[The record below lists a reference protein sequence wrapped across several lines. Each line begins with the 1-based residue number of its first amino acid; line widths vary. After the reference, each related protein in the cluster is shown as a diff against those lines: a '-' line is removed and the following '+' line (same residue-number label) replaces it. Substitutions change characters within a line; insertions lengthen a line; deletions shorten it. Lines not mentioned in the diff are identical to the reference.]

1 MKVAYHPAARQE
13 LAALPRG
20 ERLALL
26 HAVEKLQ
33 ALGEQLPFPHCS
45 AVKQSRLWELR
56 PRGGRSPWRALYSR
70 LSERMVI
77 WAVGPDAKKDAV
89 GFRRAVGLAEQRAAE
104 SERAQRGE

>member
-1 MKVAYHPAARQE
+1 MKVAYHRAARQE

-26 HAVEKLQ
+26 HAVEKLE

-56 PRGGRSPWRALYSR
+56 PRGGTSPWRALYSR
-70 LSERMVI
+70 TGDCMVI

-89 GFRRAVGLAEQRAAE
+89 GFRRAVLLAEQRIGDTE
-104 SERAQRGE
+104 GTQEGE